1 MIIETIKN
9 SIHSPEF
16 YRNLQDKPFSFSFK
30 YFASIIGLAS
40 LILVIYF
47 SATFIPKGLAIFDT
61 LGQSI
66 KNDFPTELEINIE
79 DGQASTN
86 VAEPYFLKFNS
97 FSFFNEFNL
106 RDIQG
111 EKKFRENLLVI
122 NTVDKTAFDS
132 LDEYDTYILL
142 TKTSVAFQGDNE
154 GEVKARS
161 LKDLP
166 NIKIDKTSVSNFIN
180 SVGKFKNWISIIAFA
195 VILLV
200 VIFMAISKLIFLI
213 FGALIVFLIAK
224 SKKIDLSYKKAFQA
238 SLHLATPSIIIS
250 TLSIIILSE
259 TISYLFTI
267 VFVVMALINI
277 GHSPTDKKI
286 AETSPEPN

>member
-1 MIIETIKN
+1 MILETIKN

-40 LILVIYF
+40 LVLIIYF
-47 SATFIPKGLAIFDT
+47 SAIFIPKGLSIFNT

-79 DGQASTN
+79 DGVASTN
-86 VAEPYFLKFNS
+86 VAEPYFLKFNN

-106 RDIQG
+106 SGIQ
-111 EKKFRENLLVI
+111 EEEKFRKNLLVI

-142 TKTSVAFQGDNE
+142 TKTSVVFQGDNE

-161 LKDLP
+161 LKDFP
-166 NIKIDKTSVSNFIN
+166 NIRINKTSASNFIN
-180 SVGKFKNWISIIAFA
+180 SVGKFKNWIIIIAFA

-200 VIFMAISKLIFLI
+200 VVFMAISKLTFLI

-224 SKKIDLSYKKAFQA
+224 SKKIDLNYKKAFQA
-238 SLHLATPSIIIS
+238 SLHLVTLSIIIS
-250 TLSIIILSE
+250 TLSMIILGE
-259 TISYLFTI
+259 TVPYLFTGAFII
-267 VFVVMALINI
+267 VALINI
-277 GHSPTDKKI
+277 GNSPTDKKI